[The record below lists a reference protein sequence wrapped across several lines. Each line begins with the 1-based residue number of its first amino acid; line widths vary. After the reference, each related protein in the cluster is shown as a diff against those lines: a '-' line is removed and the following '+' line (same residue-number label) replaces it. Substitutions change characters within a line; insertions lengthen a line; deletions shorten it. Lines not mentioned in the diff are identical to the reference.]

1 MPTEQPPADS
11 GLTEIERLT
20 AILDSDNGEPKA
32 PEPDQEAEQADEVV
46 EEEAPAED
54 GTEEASEEESP
65 TEEEPEE
72 EAKEEDQAT
81 SIEIDGDPV
90 TIDELK
96 LGYLRQS
103 DYTKKTQAVA
113 EQRRTVEQQA
123 RQYESSL
130 NALLTAA
137 GADLS
142 RFEGVNWEQVAV
154 DNPDQYRQAKAI
166 FEQTRQTYNFIKSQA
181 DDHIKRMQEQAQS
194 SLRERA
200 KESLGILKSTVPN
213 WSNDLYYRIG
223 EYAQKSLGVSADEFN
238 NIADHRSIIA
248 MYKAMQ
254 FDQAKKVSAE
264 KKVKAS
270 PGKTL
275 SGAKADAKKVSR
287 TETYRKTR
295 ERLKK
300 SGSMDDAVAALLNRT

>member
-20 AILDSDNGEPKA
+20 AILDSDEGEPEA
-32 PEPDQEAEQADEVV
+32 PKPDQEAEEADNEVV

-54 GTEEASEEESP
+54 GTEEVQEEDP
-65 TEEEPEE
+65 TEDQPEE
-72 EAKEEDQAT
+72 EAKEEDKPVQV
-81 SIEIDGDPV
+81 EIDGEPV
-90 TIDELK
+90 SLDELK

-123 RQYESSL
+123 QQYESSL

-142 RFEGVNWEQVAV
+142 RFEGVNWEQVAAE
-154 DNPDQYRQAKAI
+154 NPDQYRQAKAI

-194 SLRERA
+194 QLRERA
-200 KESLGILKSTVPN
+200 KESLGILKSSVPN
-213 WSNDLYYRIG
+213 WSNDLYYKIG
-223 EYAQKSLGVSADEFN
+223 EYAQKTLGVSADEFN

-254 FDQAKKVSAE
+254 FDQAKQVSAE

-275 SGAKADAKKVSR
+275 SGAKADAKKVSKN
-287 TETYRKTR
+287 ETYRKTR

-300 SGSMDDAVAALLNRT
+300 TGSMDDAVAALLNRT